1 MRPYLYQGHAKSLAD
16 GSPPV
21 QVEDSRMNTR
31 RSLENASAKPIA
43 FLHHMPA
50 WLAPMVIT
58 GLFVAGAFAAG
69 WIGAV
74 ALCLVAA
81 FIAWL
86 GRPSLAGVCPPGRLL
101 RIAIIA
107 LLLVFAL
114 WQASR

>member
-1 MRPYLYQGHAKSLAD
+1 
-16 GSPPV
+16 
-21 QVEDSRMNTR
+21 MNTR

-58 GLFVAGAFAAG
+58 GLFVAGAFVAG

-74 ALCLVAA
+74 ALCLAAA

-86 GRPSLAGVCPPGRLL
+86 ASLSWPALRLPGRLL
-101 RIAIIA
+101 RMAIIA